1 MTRKTFL
8 QKQNERREYKR
19 YVEQSNHKYTIDDVL
34 KLMEIKSMQG
44 VFSNIDPKELGAT
57 YERVEE

>member
-1 MTRKTFL
+1 MPRKTFL

-19 YVEQSNHKYTIDDVL
+19 YVEQSNYKYTIDDVL

>member
-19 YVEQSNHKYTIDDVL
+19 YVEQSNYKYTIDDVL